1 MGKFFDNDYNEVEAF
16 TQEELE
22 ARLTEAKE
30 AWAKESDVDG
40 VKTKVS
46 EYEKQLAEL
55 NEKYEK
61 VSKLNDE
68 KKKSIEDLKK
78 TLDNKD
84 SNINNVSEERRK
96 AFEKMRDSKIEK
108 LVGEDKEYGE
118 ALKQQFERIGKE
130 TLDPDE
136 IEGFIKESHVLALN
150 ALNREITPFNPGAMS
165 GEPPQAK
172 PQEDAERKQ
181 RVDALADYA
190 TGLMGIKKQ

>member
-16 TQEELE
+16 TADELNAKLE
-22 ARLTEAKE
+22 EAKKE
-30 AWAKESDVDG
+30 WAKESDVDG
-40 VKTKVS
+40 VKTKLS
-46 EYEKQLAEL
+46 DYEKQMAEL

-68 KKKSIEDLKK
+68 KKKNIEDLKK
-78 TLDNKD
+78 ALDNKD
-84 SNINNVSEERRK
+84 SNINSVSDERRK

-136 IEGFIKESHVLALN
+136 IESYIKESHVLALN

-165 GEPPQAK
+165 GDAPQAK
-172 PQEDAERKQ
+172 PQEEAERKQ

>member
-16 TQEELE
+16 TQEELD
-22 ARLTEAKE
+22 AKLKEAKE
-30 AWAKESDVDG
+30 SWAKESDVDG
-40 VKTKVS
+40 AKTKLS
-46 EYEKQLAEL
+46 EYEKQIEDL
-55 NEKYEK
+55 NAKYEK

-78 TLDNKD
+78 ALDNKD
-84 SNINNVSEERRK
+84 TNINSVSDEKRK
-96 AFEKMRDSKIEK
+96 AFEKMRDTRIEK

-118 ALKQQFERIGKE
+118 ALKNQFERIGRE

-136 IEGFIKESHVLALN
+136 IEQFIKESHVLALN
-150 ALNREITPFNPGAMS
+150 QLNREITPFNPGNMS
-165 GEPPQAK
+165 GDAPVAQ
-172 PQEDAERKQ
+172 PQEDVERKQ